1 MALLTPLG
9 SLPYPQPADAAN
21 IPVHIQ
27 SLAEAVDG
35 RTVLRFADGA
45 ARDTKV
51 TAPVAGMLCWLSTPK
66 QYWYYTGSV
75 WAQLA
80 PAPVHK
86 ANSTVGTTAATAFVE
101 TLTGST
107 GDPTVAAF
115 TAPASGSVLVSVGA
129 RISSSTTG
137 TCFMSANVRA
147 GSGSTVVLAAGDGRS
162 AIATGTGQV
171 SASTQYLVS
180 GLTPNSAYTATAAYR
195 CTTGTATFAFRF
207 LTVTPVN

>member
-9 SLPYPQPADAAN
+9 SLPYPQPSDAAN

-45 ARDTKV
+45 ARDAKV

-86 ANSTVGTTAATAFVE
+86 ANSTVGTTTATAFVE
-101 TLTGST
+101 TLTPST

-129 RISSSTTG
+129 RISNSATG
-137 TCFMSANVRA
+137 TCFMSANIKA
-147 GSGSTVVLAAGDGRS
+147 GSGSTVVLAAADGRS

-171 SASTQYLVS
+171 SASTQYLVA
-180 GLTPNSAYTATAAYR
+180 GLTPNSAYTATAAYK
-195 CTTGTATFAFRF
+195 CTAGTATFAFRF

>member
-45 ARDTKV
+45 ARDAKV

-75 WAQLA
+75 WSQLA

-107 GDPTVAAF
+107 GDPTAAAF

-129 RISSSTTG
+129 RISNSTTG

-162 AIATGTGQV
+162 AISTGTGQI
-171 SASTQYLVS
+171 SASTQYLVG

-195 CTTGTATFAFRF
+195 CTAGTATFAFRF

>member
-86 ANSTVGTTAATAFVE
+86 ANATVGTTAATAFVE

-107 GDPTVAAF
+107 GDPTAAAF

-129 RISSSTTG
+129 RISNSTTG

-162 AIATGTGQV
+162 AISTGTGQV
-171 SASTQYLVS
+171 SASTQYLVG

-195 CTTGTATFAFRF
+195 CTAGTATFAFRF